1 MSSKPS
7 PSGVADLLK
16 AARDMR
22 DSEQRID
29 DIRLQIEKLTTMLS
43 EQQDIRAKAADAV
56 TKQLHAMDCA
66 TSGNFGWEG
75 RIRYMLAEL
84 VDQAERHARNN
95 P

>member
-7 PSGVADLLK
+7 PAGVADLLK
-16 AARDMR
+16 AARDLR
-22 DSEQRID
+22 DSEARIANL
-29 DIRLQIEKLTTMLS
+29 RTTIENLTFKLS
-43 EQQDIRAKAADAV
+43 EEQDIAAKAADAI
-56 TKQLHAMDCA
+56 TTQLHAMDCA
-66 TSGNFGWEG
+66 SNHNFGWEG